1 MGNDYSKYDDI
12 IESAYKK
19 FRTKVYYENTLLYLK
34 QRIYDFDN
42 KEMGNTSD
50 VINKVHYILNI
61 YENDEKGFYE
71 KIDREVEI
79 LIYPKKII
87 EKRKISNDDNIE
99 KSKCYIESTMPV
111 INCPIEYYVIDM
123 IVSMYL
129 VKEIKYFREP
139 EKRNSYTYSI
149 NENFFEKS
157 SKLEFNIKSKL
168 MFNSYSYGYSKWYN
182 NAKKVIMENIG
193 KNVPVI
199 VFKAD
204 YNSFYFNNGI
214 SFKESQF
221 RDLSEDCKRFLNIL
235 KDIIEV
241 YTKRLKSTLIN
252 LSYALEYC
260 VPVGFSSSLI
270 LAELMTKKFDDEILK
285 EKKNDDKFLYY
296 GRYADDMLFVY
307 KYDSINKKINKKNNK
322 KINGKIED
330 YLKCYNNFEFK
341 LNKQKGFSSIITDIG
356 QIQGSLKL
364 MNTFC
369 TSIVDFNDRVDIIFE
384 EEKYKTEVIDSFIK
398 PKSFKLRRLLMDEYE
413 GYNHIDFEKQSKEY
427 SEIDRLIN
435 SLFCGN
441 TCLVHYKLWLDIIK
455 YLNVRNNG
463 LKEIFLKK
471 AEDCIKNLKIL
482 YCDIKRYKNKTK
494 VKSDVSESLSNI
506 INFAKTVKEN
516 KKVNI
521 KVDSDEI
528 ITFYDLILA
537 DKNNESELMN
547 NNLCEK
553 KINQYNNCKENFK
566 NLNGFIKKPNIEV
579 KKINDDSID
588 IYIKRGKKISKKTI
602 LKIGLL
608 VNKINDNEIIDTIV
622 DNKKYENGVFLEKIK
637 NAFREASKNEVDYLV
652 AHECY
657 LPASWVDLAAYF
669 CEKYKISFICGLQYE
684 NYENT
689 CKNKICVLQY
699 VESSPY
705 CNVIPII
712 REKNNYSPH
721 EDIYFVLNNKETRK
735 KDDKLNYIIHT
746 DSVNYTTFLCY
757 ELTDLNQR
765 AMYKDKVDCVFVPVM
780 NRDTEYFENIINSY
794 SRDIFAYI
802 IQSNSAI
809 YKGTAIYA
817 PFNSD
822 NKIIASGNGG
832 VNNRLIV
839 DEIKIKALRKYKNK
853 YYGKLNKSLS
863 RCAEC
868 KNLNRKCI
876 NKFKKCSNI
885 KSDELP
891 YIKMPLR

>member
-34 QRIYDFDN
+34 QKLYDFDN
-42 KEMGNTSD
+42 NEKDNTSN
-50 VINKVHYILNI
+50 VINRVHEILNI
-61 YENDEKGFYE
+61 YEKDKKAFDEKIA
-71 KIDREVEI
+71 KEVEI

-87 EKRKISNDDNIE
+87 EERKNSDDDNTE
-99 KSKCYIESTMPV
+99 ESECYIESTMPV

-123 IVSMYL
+123 IVCMYL
-129 VKEIKYFREP
+129 VKEIEYFREP

-149 NENFFEKS
+149 NENFFNES
-157 SKLEFNIKSKL
+157 SELEFNIKSKL

-214 SFKESQF
+214 SFKEPQF
-221 RDLSEDCKRFLNIL
+221 RDLSEDCKCFLNIL
-235 KDIIEV
+235 KNIIRV
-241 YTKRLKSTLIN
+241 YTKKLKSTLIN

-307 KYDSINKKINKKNNK
+307 KYDNSNKE
-322 KINGKIED
+322 IEN
-330 YLKCYNNFEFK
+330 YLKCYSTFKQK
-341 LNKQKGFSSIITDIG
+341 LNEQKGSSSIITDIG

-369 TSIVDFNDRVDIIFE
+369 TSIVDFNDRMDIIFE
-384 EEKYKTEVIDSFIK
+384 EEKYKTEAIDAFTK

-471 AEDCIKNLKIL
+471 AEDCTENLKIL
-482 YCDIKRYKNKTK
+482 DGDIKRYKNEKK
-494 VKSDVSESLSNI
+494 VKSDVCKSLSNI

-516 KKVNI
+516 KKVNV
-521 KVDSDEI
+521 KADSDGI
-528 ITFYDLILA
+528 ITLYDLILA
-537 DKNNESELMN
+537 DENNDNELMN
-547 NNLCEK
+547 NNLCKK
-553 KINQYNNCKENFK
+553 KINQYNNCKENFV
-566 NLNGFIKKPNIEV
+566 NLNGFIEMPEIKVEECNENLV
-579 KKINDDSID
+579 N
-588 IYIKRGKKISKKTI
+588 IYINGKQNSKKTV

-608 VNKINDNEIIDTIV
+608 VNKIDDNEIIDTIV
-622 DNKKYENGVFLEKIK
+622 DNKKYENDVFFEKIK

-684 NYENT
+684 NCENT

-721 EDIYFVLNNKETRK
+721 EDINFVSNKKEVRNK
-735 KDDKLNYIIHT
+735 KDKLNYIIHT

-839 DEIKIKALRKYKNK
+839 DEIKINALREYKNT
-853 YYGKLNKSLS
+853 YYDKLSKSLS
-863 RCAEC
+863 SCAEC
-868 KNLNRKCI
+868 KKLNRECI
-876 NKFKKCSNI
+876 NIFKKCSDI

-891 YIKMPLR
+891 YIKMPFR

>member
-34 QRIYDFDN
+34 QKIYDFDN

-61 YENDEKGFYE
+61 YENDKKGFNE

-87 EKRKISNDDNIE
+87 EERKKSNDDNIE
-99 KSKCYIESTMPV
+99 ESKCYIESTMPV

-129 VKEIKYFREP
+129 VKEKKYFREP

-149 NENFFEKS
+149 NENFFKNS
-157 SKLEFNIKSKL
+157 SELEFNIKSKL

-204 YNSFYFNNGI
+204 YNSFYFNNAI
-214 SFKESQF
+214 SFDESQF
-221 RDLSEDCKRFLNIL
+221 RGLSEDCKYFLNIL
-235 KDIIEV
+235 KNIIRV
-241 YTKRLKSTLIN
+241 YTKKIKSTLKN
-252 LSYALEYC
+252 LGCALEYC
-260 VPVGFSSSLI
+260 VPVGFNSSLI
-270 LAELMTKKFDDEILK
+270 IAELMAKKFDDEILK

-307 KYDSINKKINKKNNK
+307 KYDNINKKINE
-322 KINGKIED
+322 KIED

-341 LNKQKGFSSIITDIG
+341 LNKQKGSSSIITDIG

-369 TSIVDFNDRVDIIFE
+369 TSIVDFNDRMDIIFE
-384 EEKYKTEVIDSFIK
+384 EEKDKTEVIDDFIK

-413 GYNHIDFEKQSKEY
+413 GYNHIDFEKQDKKY
-427 SEIDRLIN
+427 NEIDRLIN

-455 YLNVRNNG
+455 YLNVRNND
-463 LKEIFLKK
+463 LREKFLKNAK
-471 AEDCIKNLKIL
+471 ECIKKLSVSDE
-482 YCDIKRYKNKTK
+482 DIKRYTVETSVENNA
-494 VKSDVSESLSNI
+494 ESTLFNI
-506 INFAKTVKEN
+506 IDFVENVKEN

-521 KVDSDEI
+521 KADSDGI
-528 ITFYDLILA
+528 ITLYDLILA
-537 DKNNESELMN
+537 DENNEKEPKHYSQCKKKL
-547 NNLCEK
+547 NL
-553 KINQYNNCKENFK
+553 YNNCKKKFK
-566 NLNGFIKKPNIEV
+566 NLNGFMKMPNIWV
-579 KKINDDSID
+579 KKINKNSID
-588 IYIKRGKKISKKTI
+588 IRTRDDKQNSEKKV

-746 DSVNYTTFLCY
+746 DYVDYTIFLCY

-839 DEIKIKALRKYKNK
+839 DEIKINALREYKNT
-853 YYGKLNKSLS
+853 YYDKLSKSLS
-863 RCAEC
+863 KCAKCE
-868 KNLNRKCI
+868 NLNRDCI
-876 NKFKKCSNI
+876 NKFKECSDI
-885 KSDELP
+885 KSEELP

>member
-34 QRIYDFDN
+34 QKLCDFDN
-42 KEMGNTSD
+42 KEKDNTSD
-50 VINKVHYILNI
+50 VINRVHKILNI
-61 YENDEKGFYE
+61 YEKDKNGFVE
-71 KIDREVEI
+71 KIDKEVKI

-87 EKRKISNDDNIE
+87 EERKNSDDDNTE
-99 KSKCYIESTMPV
+99 ESECYIESTMPV

-129 VKEIKYFREP
+129 VKEIEYFREP

-149 NENFFEKS
+149 NENFFKKS
-157 SKLEFNIKSKL
+157 SEIEFNIKSKL

-204 YNSFYFNNGI
+204 YNSFYFNNAI
-214 SFKESQF
+214 SFDESQF
-221 RDLSEDCKRFLNIL
+221 SGLSEDCKCFLNIL
-235 KDIIEV
+235 KNIIRV
-241 YTKRLKSTLIN
+241 YTKKLKSALIN

-307 KYDSINKKINKKNNK
+307 KYDNSNKE
-322 KINGKIED
+322 IEN
-330 YLKCYNNFEFK
+330 YLKCYSTFKQK
-341 LNKQKGFSSIITDIG
+341 LNEQKGSSSIITDIG

-369 TSIVDFNDRVDIIFE
+369 TSIVDFNDRMDIIFE
-384 EEKYKTEVIDSFIK
+384 EEKYKTEAIDAFTK

-413 GYNHIDFEKQSKEY
+413 GYNHIDFEKQDKKY

-494 VKSDVSESLSNI
+494 VKSDVCKSLSNI
-506 INFAKTVKEN
+506 INFAKTIKEN
-516 KKVNI
+516 KKVNL
-521 KVDSDEI
+521 KADSDGI
-528 ITFYDLILA
+528 ITLYDLILA
-537 DKNNESELMN
+537 DENIDNELMN
-547 NNLCEK
+547 NNLCKK
-553 KINQYNNCKENFK
+553 KINQYNNCKEKFMNS
-566 NLNGFIKKPNIEV
+566 NGFIEMPEIQVEECNENLV
-579 KKINDDSID
+579 N
-588 IYIKRGKKISKKTI
+588 IYIKGKQNSKKTV

-608 VNKINDNEIIDTIV
+608 VNKIDDNEIIDTIT

-684 NYENT
+684 NCENT

-712 REKNNYSPH
+712 REKNNYSPY
-721 EDIYFVLNNKETRK
+721 EDINFVLNKKEVRNKK
-735 KDDKLNYIIHT
+735 DKLNYIIHT

-780 NRDTEYFENIINSY
+780 NRDTEYFENTINSY

-839 DEIKIKALRKYKNK
+839 DEIKINALREYKNT
-853 YYGKLNKSLS
+853 YYDKLSKSLS
-863 RCAEC
+863 SCAEC
-868 KNLNRKCI
+868 KKLNRECI
-876 NKFKKCSNI
+876 NIFKKCSDI

-891 YIKMPLR
+891 YIKMPFR

>member
-34 QRIYDFDN
+34 QKLCDFDN
-42 KEMGNTSD
+42 KEKDNTSD
-50 VINKVHYILNI
+50 VINRVHKILNI
-61 YENDEKGFYE
+61 YEKDKKGFVE
-71 KIDREVEI
+71 KIDKEVKI

-87 EKRKISNDDNIE
+87 EERKNSDDDNTE
-99 KSKCYIESTMPV
+99 ESECYIESTMPV

-129 VKEIKYFREP
+129 VKEIEYFREP

-149 NENFFEKS
+149 NENFFKKS
-157 SKLEFNIKSKL
+157 SEIEFNIKSKL

-221 RDLSEDCKRFLNIL
+221 RDLSEDCKLFLNIL

-241 YTKRLKSTLIN
+241 YTKELKSTLIN
-252 LSYALEYC
+252 LSYAHEYC

-307 KYDSINKKINKKNNK
+307 KYYKINKKINE
-322 KINGKIED
+322 KINEKIEN
-330 YLKCYNNFEFK
+330 YLKCYSTFKQK
-341 LNKQKGFSSIITDIG
+341 LNEQKGSSSIITDIG

-369 TSIVDFNDRVDIIFE
+369 TSIVDFNDRMDIIFE

-463 LKEIFLKK
+463 LREKFLKNAK
-471 AEDCIKNLKIL
+471 ECIDKVHVSKDDIERYTVETSVEKNV
-482 YCDIKRYKNKTK
+482 KNT
-494 VKSDVSESLSNI
+494 LSNI
-506 INFAKTVKEN
+506 INFAENVKEN
-516 KKVNI
+516 KKVNV
-521 KVDSDEI
+521 KTNSDGI
-528 ITFYDLILA
+528 ITLYDLILA
-537 DKNNESELMN
+537 DENNDSELMN
-547 NNLCEK
+547 NNLCEE
-553 KINQYNNCKENFK
+553 KINQYNNCKKKFK
-566 NLNGFIKKPNIEV
+566 NLNGFMKMP
-579 KKINDDSID
+579 KIQVEKCNENLVN
-588 IYIKRGKKISKKTI
+588 IYIKGKQNSKKPV

-684 NYENT
+684 NCENT

-712 REKNNYSPH
+712 REKNNYSPY
-721 EDIYFVLNNKETRK
+721 EDINFVLNKKEVRNKK
-735 KDDKLNYIIHT
+735 DKLNYIIHT

-780 NRDTEYFENIINSY
+780 NRDTEYFENTINSY

-822 NKIIASGNGG
+822 NKIIASDNGG

-839 DEIKIKALRKYKNK
+839 DEIKINALREYKNT
-853 YYGKLNKSLS
+853 YYDKLSKSLS
-863 RCAEC
+863 SCAEC
-868 KNLNRKCI
+868 EKLNRECI
-876 NKFKKCSNI
+876 NIFKKCSDI

-891 YIKMPLR
+891 YIKMPFR

>member
-34 QRIYDFDN
+34 QKLYDFDN
-42 KEMGNTSD
+42 NEKDNTSN
-50 VINKVHYILNI
+50 VINRVHEILNI
-61 YENDEKGFYE
+61 YEKDKKAFDEKIA
-71 KIDREVEI
+71 KEVEI

-87 EKRKISNDDNIE
+87 EERKNSDDDNTE
-99 KSKCYIESTMPV
+99 ESECYIESTMPV

-123 IVSMYL
+123 IVCMYL
-129 VKEIKYFREP
+129 VKEIEYFREP

-149 NENFFEKS
+149 NENFFNES
-157 SKLEFNIKSKL
+157 SELEFNIKSKL

-214 SFKESQF
+214 SFKEPQF

-235 KDIIEV
+235 KDIIEL
-241 YTKRLKSTLIN
+241 YTKKLKSTLIN
-252 LSYALEYC
+252 LGCALEYC

-307 KYDSINKKINKKNNK
+307 KYDNSNKKIEN
-322 KINGKIED
+322 
-330 YLKCYNNFEFK
+330 YLKCYSTFKQK
-341 LNKQKGFSSIITDIG
+341 LNEQKGSSSIITDIG

-369 TSIVDFNDRVDIIFE
+369 TSIVDFNDRMDIIFE
-384 EEKYKTEVIDSFIK
+384 EEKYKTEAIDAFTK

-471 AEDCIKNLKIL
+471 AEDCTENLKIL
-482 YCDIKRYKNKTK
+482 DGDIKRYKNEKK
-494 VKSDVSESLSNI
+494 VKSDVCKSLSNI

-516 KKVNI
+516 KKVNV
-521 KVDSDEI
+521 KADSDGI
-528 ITFYDLILA
+528 ITLYDLILA
-537 DKNNESELMN
+537 DENNDNELMN
-547 NNLCEK
+547 NNLCKK
-553 KINQYNNCKENFK
+553 KINQYNNCKENFV
-566 NLNGFIKKPNIEV
+566 NLNGFIEMPEIKVEECNENLV
-579 KKINDDSID
+579 N
-588 IYIKRGKKISKKTI
+588 IYINGKQNSKKTV

-608 VNKINDNEIIDTIV
+608 VNKIDDNEIIDTIV
-622 DNKKYENGVFLEKIK
+622 DNKKYENDVFFEKIK

-684 NYENT
+684 NCENT

-712 REKNNYSPH
+712 REKNNYSPY
-721 EDIYFVLNNKETRK
+721 EDINFVLNKKEVRNKK
-735 KDDKLNYIIHT
+735 DKLNYIIHT

-780 NRDTEYFENIINSY
+780 NRDTEYFENTINSY

-839 DEIKIKALRKYKNK
+839 DEIKINALREYKNT
-853 YYGKLNKSLS
+853 YYDKLSKSLS
-863 RCAEC
+863 SCAEC
-868 KNLNRKCI
+868 KKLNRECI
-876 NKFKKCSNI
+876 NIFKKCSDI

-891 YIKMPLR
+891 YIKMPFR

>member
-241 YTKRLKSTLIN
+241 YTKKLKSTLIN

-427 SEIDRLIN
+427 SEKDRLIN

-506 INFAKTVKEN
+506 INFAKNVKEN

-721 EDIYFVLNNKETRK
+721 EDINFVLSKKEVRNKK
-735 KDDKLNYIIHT
+735 DKLNYIIHT

-839 DEIKIKALRKYKNK
+839 DEIKIKALRKYKNT
-853 YYGKLNKSLS
+853 YYGKLSKSLS
-863 RCAEC
+863 RCAKC

-876 NKFKKCSNI
+876 NKFKKCSDI

>member
-34 QRIYDFDN
+34 QKLYDFDN
-42 KEMGNTSD
+42 NEKDNTSN
-50 VINKVHYILNI
+50 VINRVHEILNI
-61 YENDEKGFYE
+61 YEKDKKAFDEKIA
-71 KIDREVEI
+71 KEVEI

-87 EKRKISNDDNIE
+87 EERKNSDDDNTE
-99 KSKCYIESTMPV
+99 ESECYIESTMPV

-123 IVSMYL
+123 IVCMYL
-129 VKEIKYFREP
+129 VKEIEYFREP

-149 NENFFEKS
+149 NENFFNES
-157 SKLEFNIKSKL
+157 SELEFNIKSKL

-214 SFKESQF
+214 SFKEPQF
-221 RDLSEDCKRFLNIL
+221 RDLSEDCKCFLNIL
-235 KDIIEV
+235 KNIIRV
-241 YTKRLKSTLIN
+241 YTKKLKSTLIN

-307 KYDSINKKINKKNNK
+307 KYDNSNKE
-322 KINGKIED
+322 IEN
-330 YLKCYNNFEFK
+330 YLKCYSTFKQK
-341 LNKQKGFSSIITDIG
+341 LNEQKGSSSIITDIG

-369 TSIVDFNDRVDIIFE
+369 TSIVDFNDRMDIIFE
-384 EEKYKTEVIDSFIK
+384 EEKYKTEAIDAFTK

-471 AEDCIKNLKIL
+471 AEDCTENLKIL
-482 YCDIKRYKNKTK
+482 DGDIKRYKNEKK
-494 VKSDVSESLSNI
+494 VKSDVCKSLSNI

-516 KKVNI
+516 KKVNV
-521 KVDSDEI
+521 KADSDGI
-528 ITFYDLILA
+528 ITLYDLILA
-537 DKNNESELMN
+537 DENNDNELMN
-547 NNLCEK
+547 NNLCKK
-553 KINQYNNCKENFK
+553 KINQYNNCKENFV
-566 NLNGFIKKPNIEV
+566 NLNGFIEMPEIKVEECNENLV
-579 KKINDDSID
+579 N
-588 IYIKRGKKISKKTI
+588 IYINGKQNSKKTV

-608 VNKINDNEIIDTIV
+608 VNKIDDNEIIDTIV
-622 DNKKYENGVFLEKIK
+622 DNKKYENDVFFEKIK

-684 NYENT
+684 NCENT

-712 REKNNYSPH
+712 REKNNYSPY
-721 EDIYFVLNNKETRK
+721 EDINFVLNKKEVRNKK
-735 KDDKLNYIIHT
+735 DKLNYIIHT
-746 DSVNYTTFLCY
+746 YSVNYTTFLCY

-780 NRDTEYFENIINSY
+780 NRDTEYFENTINSY

-839 DEIKIKALRKYKNK
+839 DEIKINALREYKNT
-853 YYGKLNKSLS
+853 YYDKLSKSLS
-863 RCAEC
+863 SCAEC
-868 KNLNRKCI
+868 KKLNRECI
-876 NKFKKCSNI
+876 NIFKKCSDI

-891 YIKMPLR
+891 YIKMPFR

>member
-34 QRIYDFDN
+34 QKLYDFDN
-42 KEMGNTSD
+42 NEKDNTSN
-50 VINKVHYILNI
+50 VINRVHEILNI
-61 YENDEKGFYE
+61 YEKDKKAFDEKIA
-71 KIDREVEI
+71 KEVEI

-87 EKRKISNDDNIE
+87 EERKNSDDDNTE
-99 KSKCYIESTMPV
+99 ESECYIESTMPV

-123 IVSMYL
+123 IVCMYL
-129 VKEIKYFREP
+129 VKEIEYFREP

-149 NENFFEKS
+149 NENFFNES
-157 SKLEFNIKSKL
+157 SELEFNIKSKL

-214 SFKESQF
+214 SFKEPQF

-241 YTKRLKSTLIN
+241 YTKKLKSTLIN
-252 LSYALEYC
+252 LGCALEYC

-307 KYDSINKKINKKNNK
+307 KYDNSNKKIEN
-322 KINGKIED
+322 
-330 YLKCYNNFEFK
+330 YLKCYSTFKQK
-341 LNKQKGFSSIITDIG
+341 LNEQKGSSSIITDIG

-369 TSIVDFNDRVDIIFE
+369 TSIVDFNDRMDIIFE
-384 EEKYKTEVIDSFIK
+384 EEKYKTEAIDAFTK

-471 AEDCIKNLKIL
+471 AEDCTENLKIL
-482 YCDIKRYKNKTK
+482 DGDIKRYKNEKK
-494 VKSDVSESLSNI
+494 VKSDVCKSLSNI

-516 KKVNI
+516 KKVNV
-521 KVDSDEI
+521 KADSDGI
-528 ITFYDLILA
+528 ITLYDLILA
-537 DKNNESELMN
+537 DENNDNELMN
-547 NNLCEK
+547 NNLCKK
-553 KINQYNNCKENFK
+553 KINQYNNCKENFV
-566 NLNGFIKKPNIEV
+566 NLNGFIEMPEIKVEECNENLV
-579 KKINDDSID
+579 N
-588 IYIKRGKKISKKTI
+588 IYINGKQNSKKTV

-608 VNKINDNEIIDTIV
+608 VNKIDDNEIIDTIV
-622 DNKKYENGVFLEKIK
+622 DNKKYENDVFFEKIK

-684 NYENT
+684 NCENT

-712 REKNNYSPH
+712 REKNNYSPY
-721 EDIYFVLNNKETRK
+721 EDINFVLNKKEVRNKK
-735 KDDKLNYIIHT
+735 DKLNYIIHT

-780 NRDTEYFENIINSY
+780 NRDTEYFENTINSY

-839 DEIKIKALRKYKNK
+839 DEIKINALREYKNT
-853 YYGKLNKSLS
+853 YYDKLSKSLS
-863 RCAEC
+863 SCAEC
-868 KNLNRKCI
+868 KKLNRECI
-876 NKFKKCSNI
+876 NIFKKCSDI

-891 YIKMPLR
+891 YIKMPFR

>member
-34 QRIYDFDN
+34 QKLYDFDN
-42 KEMGNTSD
+42 NEKDNTSN
-50 VINKVHYILNI
+50 VINRVHEILNI
-61 YENDEKGFYE
+61 YEKDKKVFDEKIA
-71 KIDREVEI
+71 KEVEI

-87 EKRKISNDDNIE
+87 EERKNSDDDNTE
-99 KSKCYIESTMPV
+99 ESECYIESTMPV

-123 IVSMYL
+123 IVCMYL
-129 VKEIKYFREP
+129 VKEIEYFREP

-149 NENFFEKS
+149 NENFFNES
-157 SKLEFNIKSKL
+157 SELEFNIKSKL

-214 SFKESQF
+214 SFKEPQF
-221 RDLSEDCKRFLNIL
+221 GDLSEDCKRFLNIL

-241 YTKRLKSTLIN
+241 YTKKLKSTLIN
-252 LSYALEYC
+252 LGCALEYC

-285 EKKNDDKFLYY
+285 EKKNDDKILYY

-307 KYDSINKKINKKNNK
+307 KYDNSNKKIEN
-322 KINGKIED
+322 
-330 YLKCYNNFEFK
+330 YLKCYSTFKQK
-341 LNKQKGFSSIITDIG
+341 LNEQKGSSSIITDIG

-369 TSIVDFNDRVDIIFE
+369 TSIVDFNDRMDIIFE
-384 EEKYKTEVIDSFIK
+384 EEKYKTEAIDAFTK

-471 AEDCIKNLKIL
+471 AEDCTENLKIL
-482 YCDIKRYKNKTK
+482 DGDIKRYKNEKK
-494 VKSDVSESLSNI
+494 VKSDVCKSLSNI

-516 KKVNI
+516 KKVNV
-521 KVDSDEI
+521 KADSDGI
-528 ITFYDLILA
+528 ITLYDLILA
-537 DKNNESELMN
+537 DENNDNELMN
-547 NNLCEK
+547 NNLCKK
-553 KINQYNNCKENFK
+553 KINQYNNCKENFV
-566 NLNGFIKKPNIEV
+566 NLNGFIEMPEIKVEECNENLV
-579 KKINDDSID
+579 N
-588 IYIKRGKKISKKTI
+588 IYINGKQNSKKTV

-608 VNKINDNEIIDTIV
+608 VNKIDDNEIIDTIV
-622 DNKKYENGVFLEKIK
+622 DNKKYENDVFFEKIK

-684 NYENT
+684 NCENT

-712 REKNNYSPH
+712 REKNNYSPY
-721 EDIYFVLNNKETRK
+721 EDINFVLNKKEVRNKK
-735 KDDKLNYIIHT
+735 DKLNYIIHT

-780 NRDTEYFENIINSY
+780 NRDTEYFENTINSY

-839 DEIKIKALRKYKNK
+839 DEIKINALREYKNT
-853 YYGKLNKSLS
+853 YYDKLSKSLS
-863 RCAEC
+863 SCAEC
-868 KNLNRKCI
+868 KKLNRECI
-876 NKFKKCSNI
+876 NIFKKCSDI

-891 YIKMPLR
+891 YIKMPFR

>member
-34 QRIYDFDN
+34 QKIYDFDN

-61 YENDEKGFYE
+61 YENDKKGFNE

-87 EKRKISNDDNIE
+87 EERKKSNDDNIE
-99 KSKCYIESTMPV
+99 ESKCYIESTMPV

-129 VKEIKYFREP
+129 VKEKKYFREP

-149 NENFFEKS
+149 NENFFKNS
-157 SKLEFNIKSKL
+157 SKSEFNIKSKL

-199 VFKAD
+199 VFKSD
-204 YNSFYFNNGI
+204 YNSFYFNNAI
-214 SFKESQF
+214 SFDESQF
-221 RDLSEDCKRFLNIL
+221 RGLSEDCKYFLNIL
-235 KDIIEV
+235 KNIIRV
-241 YTKRLKSTLIN
+241 YTKKIKSTLKN
-252 LSYALEYC
+252 LGCALEYC
-260 VPVGFSSSLI
+260 VPVGFNSSLI
-270 LAELMTKKFDDEILK
+270 LAELMAKKFDDEILK

-307 KYDSINKKINKKNNK
+307 KYDNINENIK
-322 KINGKIED
+322 D
-330 YLKCYNNFEFK
+330 YLKCYKNFESK
-341 LNKQKGFSSIITDIG
+341 LNEQKCSSNKIKDINE
-356 QIQGSLKL
+356 IQGSLKL

-369 TSIVDFNDRVDIIFE
+369 TSIVDFNDRMDILFE
-384 EEKYKTEVIDSFIK
+384 EEKDKSEAIDAFTK

-455 YLNVRNNG
+455 YLNVRNND
-463 LKEIFLKK
+463 LKK
-471 AEDCIKNLKIL
+471 IFFDNAKECIDKVHVSKDDIGRYIVEKSVEKNV
-482 YCDIKRYKNKTK
+482 KNT
-494 VKSDVSESLSNI
+494 LLNI
-506 INFAKTVKEN
+506 INFAENVKEN

-521 KVDSDEI
+521 KTNSDGI
-528 ITFYDLILA
+528 ITLYDLILA
-537 DKNNESELMN
+537 DEKNDSELMN

-553 KINQYNNCKENFK
+553 KIKQYNNCKENFV
-566 NLNGFIKKPNIEV
+566 NLNGFIEMPEIQVEECNENLV
-579 KKINDDSID
+579 N
-588 IYIKRGKKISKKTI
+588 IYIKGKQDSKKTV

-608 VNKINDNEIIDTIV
+608 VNKIDDNEIIDTIT

-684 NYENT
+684 NCENT

-712 REKNNYSPH
+712 REKNNYSPY
-721 EDIYFVLNNKETRK
+721 EDINFVLNK
-735 KDDKLNYIIHT
+735 KDVRNKKDKLNYIIHT

-780 NRDTEYFENIINSY
+780 NRDTEYFENTINSY

-839 DEIKIKALRKYKNK
+839 DEIKINALREYKNT
-853 YYGKLNKSLS
+853 YYDKLSKSLS
-863 RCAEC
+863 SCAEC
-868 KNLNRKCI
+868 EKLNRECI
-876 NKFKKCSNI
+876 NIFKKCSDI

-891 YIKMPLR
+891 YIKMPFR

>member
-1 MGNDYSKYDDI
+1 MWNDYSKYDDI

-34 QRIYDFDN
+34 QKLYDFDN
-42 KEMGNTSD
+42 NEKDNTSN
-50 VINKVHYILNI
+50 VINRVHEILNI
-61 YENDEKGFYE
+61 YEKDKKAFDEKIA
-71 KIDREVEI
+71 KEVEI

-87 EKRKISNDDNIE
+87 EERKNSDDDNTE
-99 KSKCYIESTMPV
+99 ESECYIESTMPV

-123 IVSMYL
+123 IVCMYL
-129 VKEIKYFREP
+129 VKEIEYFREP

-149 NENFFEKS
+149 NENFFNES
-157 SKLEFNIKSKL
+157 SELEFNIKSKL

-214 SFKESQF
+214 SFKEPQF

-241 YTKRLKSTLIN
+241 YTKKLKSTLIN
-252 LSYALEYC
+252 LGCALEYC

-307 KYDSINKKINKKNNK
+307 KYDNSNKKIEN
-322 KINGKIED
+322 
-330 YLKCYNNFEFK
+330 YLKCYSTFKQK
-341 LNKQKGFSSIITDIG
+341 LNEQKGSSSIITDIG

-369 TSIVDFNDRVDIIFE
+369 TSIVDFNDRMDIIFE
-384 EEKYKTEVIDSFIK
+384 EEKYKTEAIDAFTK

-471 AEDCIKNLKIL
+471 AEDCTENLKIL
-482 YCDIKRYKNKTK
+482 DGDIKRYKNEKK
-494 VKSDVSESLSNI
+494 VKSDVCKSLSNI

-516 KKVNI
+516 KKVNV
-521 KVDSDEI
+521 KADSDGI
-528 ITFYDLILA
+528 ITLYDLILA
-537 DKNNESELMN
+537 DENNDNELMN
-547 NNLCEK
+547 NNLCKK
-553 KINQYNNCKENFK
+553 KINQYNNCKENFV
-566 NLNGFIKKPNIEV
+566 NLNGFIEMPEIKVEECNENLV
-579 KKINDDSID
+579 N
-588 IYIKRGKKISKKTI
+588 IYINGKQNSKKTV

-608 VNKINDNEIIDTIV
+608 VNKIDDNEIIDTIV
-622 DNKKYENGVFLEKIK
+622 DNKKYENDVFFEKIK

-684 NYENT
+684 NCENT

-712 REKNNYSPH
+712 REKNNYSPY
-721 EDIYFVLNNKETRK
+721 EDINFVLNKKEVRNKK
-735 KDDKLNYIIHT
+735 DKLNYIIHT

-780 NRDTEYFENIINSY
+780 NRDTEYFENTINSY

-839 DEIKIKALRKYKNK
+839 DEIKINALREYKNT
-853 YYGKLNKSLS
+853 YYDKLSKSLS
-863 RCAEC
+863 SCAEC
-868 KNLNRKCI
+868 KKLNRECI
-876 NKFKKCSNI
+876 NIFKKCSDI

-891 YIKMPLR
+891 YIKMPFR

>member
-34 QRIYDFDN
+34 QKLYDFDN
-42 KEMGNTSD
+42 NEKDNTSN
-50 VINKVHYILNI
+50 VINRVHEILNI
-61 YENDEKGFYE
+61 YEKDKKAFDEKIA
-71 KIDREVEI
+71 KEVEI

-87 EKRKISNDDNIE
+87 EERKNSDDDNTE
-99 KSKCYIESTMPV
+99 ESECYIESTMPV

-123 IVSMYL
+123 IVCMYL
-129 VKEIKYFREP
+129 VKEIEYFREP

-149 NENFFEKS
+149 NENFFNES
-157 SKLEFNIKSKL
+157 SELEFNIKSKL

-214 SFKESQF
+214 SFKEPQF
-221 RDLSEDCKRFLNIL
+221 RDLSEDCKCFLNIL
-235 KDIIEV
+235 KNIIRV
-241 YTKRLKSTLIN
+241 YTKKLKSTLIN

-307 KYDSINKKINKKNNK
+307 KYDNSNKE
-322 KINGKIED
+322 IEN
-330 YLKCYNNFEFK
+330 YLKCYSTFKQK
-341 LNKQKGFSSIITDIG
+341 LNEQKGSSSIITDIG

-369 TSIVDFNDRVDIIFE
+369 TSIVDFNDRMDIIFE
-384 EEKYKTEVIDSFIK
+384 EEKYKTEAIDAFTK

-471 AEDCIKNLKIL
+471 AEDCTENLKIL
-482 YCDIKRYKNKTK
+482 DGDIKRYKNEKK
-494 VKSDVSESLSNI
+494 VKSDVCKSLSNI

-516 KKVNI
+516 KKVNV
-521 KVDSDEI
+521 KADSDGI
-528 ITFYDLILA
+528 ITLYDLILA
-537 DKNNESELMN
+537 DENNDNELMN
-547 NNLCEK
+547 NNLCKK
-553 KINQYNNCKENFK
+553 KINQYNNCKENFV
-566 NLNGFIKKPNIEV
+566 NLNGFIEMPEIKVEECNENLV
-579 KKINDDSID
+579 N
-588 IYIKRGKKISKKTI
+588 IYINGKQNSKKTV

-608 VNKINDNEIIDTIV
+608 VNKIDDNEIIDTIV
-622 DNKKYENGVFLEKIK
+622 DNKKYENDVFFEKIK

-684 NYENT
+684 NCENT

-721 EDIYFVLNNKETRK
+721 EDINFVSNKKEVRNK
-735 KDDKLNYIIHT
+735 KDKLNYIIHT

-839 DEIKIKALRKYKNK
+839 DEIKIKALREYKNT
-853 YYGKLNKSLS
+853 YYDKLSKSLS
-863 RCAEC
+863 KCAKCE
-868 KNLNRKCI
+868 NLNRDCI
-876 NKFKKCSNI
+876 NKFKECSNI

>member
-34 QRIYDFDN
+34 QKLYDFDN
-42 KEMGNTSD
+42 NEKDNTSN
-50 VINKVHYILNI
+50 VINRVHEILNI
-61 YENDEKGFYE
+61 YEKDKKAFDEKIA
-71 KIDREVEI
+71 KEVEI

-87 EKRKISNDDNIE
+87 EERKNSDDDNTE
-99 KSKCYIESTMPV
+99 ESECYIESTMPV

-123 IVSMYL
+123 IVCMYL
-129 VKEIKYFREP
+129 VKEIEYFREP

-149 NENFFEKS
+149 NENFFNES
-157 SKLEFNIKSKL
+157 SELEFNIKSKL

-214 SFKESQF
+214 SFKEPQF
-221 RDLSEDCKRFLNIL
+221 RDLSEDCKCFLNIL
-235 KDIIEV
+235 KNIIRV
-241 YTKRLKSTLIN
+241 YTKKLKSTLIN

-307 KYDSINKKINKKNNK
+307 KYDNSNKE
-322 KINGKIED
+322 IEN
-330 YLKCYNNFEFK
+330 YLKCYSTFKQK
-341 LNKQKGFSSIITDIG
+341 LNEQKGSSSIITDIG

-369 TSIVDFNDRVDIIFE
+369 TSIVNFNDRMDIIFE
-384 EEKYKTEVIDSFIK
+384 EEKYKTEAIDAFTK

-471 AEDCIKNLKIL
+471 AEDCTENLKIL
-482 YCDIKRYKNKTK
+482 DGDIKRYKNEKK
-494 VKSDVSESLSNI
+494 VKSDVCKSLSNI

-516 KKVNI
+516 KKVNV
-521 KVDSDEI
+521 KADSDGI
-528 ITFYDLILA
+528 ITLYDLILA
-537 DKNNESELMN
+537 DENNDNELMN
-547 NNLCEK
+547 NNLCKK
-553 KINQYNNCKENFK
+553 KINQYNNCKENFV
-566 NLNGFIKKPNIEV
+566 NLNGFIEMPEIKVEECNENLV
-579 KKINDDSID
+579 N
-588 IYIKRGKKISKKTI
+588 IYINGKQNSKKTV

-608 VNKINDNEIIDTIV
+608 VNKIDDNEIIDTIV
-622 DNKKYENGVFLEKIK
+622 DNKKYENDVFFEKIK

-684 NYENT
+684 NCENT

-721 EDIYFVLNNKETRK
+721 EDINFVSNKKEVRNK
-735 KDDKLNYIIHT
+735 KDKLNYIIHT

-839 DEIKIKALRKYKNK
+839 DEIKIKALREYKNT
-853 YYGKLNKSLS
+853 YYDKLSKSLS
-863 RCAEC
+863 KCAKCE
-868 KNLNRKCI
+868 NLNRDCI
-876 NKFKKCSNI
+876 NKFKECSNI

>member
-34 QRIYDFDN
+34 QKLYDFDN
-42 KEMGNTSD
+42 NEKDNTSN
-50 VINKVHYILNI
+50 VINRVHEILNI
-61 YENDEKGFYE
+61 YEKDKKAFDEKIA
-71 KIDREVEI
+71 KEVEI

-87 EKRKISNDDNIE
+87 EERKNSDDDNTE
-99 KSKCYIESTMPV
+99 ESECYIESTMPV

-123 IVSMYL
+123 IVCMYL
-129 VKEIKYFREP
+129 VKEIEYFREP

-149 NENFFEKS
+149 NENFFNES
-157 SKLEFNIKSKL
+157 SELEFNIKSKL

-214 SFKESQF
+214 SFKEPQF

-241 YTKRLKSTLIN
+241 YTKKLKSTLIN
-252 LSYALEYC
+252 LGCALEYC

-307 KYDSINKKINKKNNK
+307 KYDNSNKKIEN
-322 KINGKIED
+322 
-330 YLKCYNNFEFK
+330 YLKCYSTFKQK
-341 LNKQKGFSSIITDIG
+341 LNEQKGSSSIITDIG

-369 TSIVDFNDRVDIIFE
+369 TSIVDFNDRMDIIFE
-384 EEKYKTEVIDSFIK
+384 EEKYKTEAIDAFTK

-471 AEDCIKNLKIL
+471 AEDCTENLKIL
-482 YCDIKRYKNKTK
+482 DGDIKRYKNEKK
-494 VKSDVSESLSNI
+494 VKSDVCKSLSNI

-516 KKVNI
+516 KKVNV
-521 KVDSDEI
+521 KADSDGI
-528 ITFYDLILA
+528 ITLYDLILA
-537 DKNNESELMN
+537 DENNDNELMN
-547 NNLCEK
+547 NNLCKK
-553 KINQYNNCKENFK
+553 KINQYNNCKENFV
-566 NLNGFIKKPNIEV
+566 NLNGFIEMPEIKVEECNENLV
-579 KKINDDSID
+579 N
-588 IYIKRGKKISKKTI
+588 IYINGKQNSKKTV

-608 VNKINDNEIIDTIV
+608 VNKIDDNEIIDTIV
-622 DNKKYENGVFLEKIK
+622 DNKKYENDVFFEKIK

-684 NYENT
+684 NCENT

-712 REKNNYSPH
+712 REKNNYSPY
-721 EDIYFVLNNKETRK
+721 EDINFVLNKKEVRNKK
-735 KDDKLNYIIHT
+735 DKLNYIIHT

-780 NRDTEYFENIINSY
+780 NRDTEYFENTINSY

-839 DEIKIKALRKYKNK
+839 DEIKINALREYKNT
-853 YYGKLNKSLS
+853 YYDKLSKSLS
-863 RCAEC
+863 SCAEC
-868 KNLNRKCI
+868 EKLNRECI
-876 NKFKKCSNI
+876 NIFKKCSDI

-891 YIKMPLR
+891 YIKMPFR

>member
-34 QRIYDFDN
+34 QKIYDFDN
-42 KEMGNTSD
+42 KEMGNASD
-50 VINKVHYILNI
+50 VINRVHKILNI
-61 YENDEKGFYE
+61 YEKDKNGFDEKIA
-71 KIDREVEI
+71 KEVEI

-87 EKRKISNDDNIE
+87 EERKNNDDDNTE
-99 KSKCYIESTMPV
+99 ESECYIESTMPV

-129 VKEIKYFREP
+129 VKEIEYFREP
-139 EKRNSYTYSI
+139 KKRNSYTYSI
-149 NENFFEKS
+149 NENFFKKS
-157 SKLEFNIKSKL
+157 SELEFNIKSKL

-182 NAKKVIMENIG
+182 NAKKVIMENIE

-214 SFKESQF
+214 SFKEPQF
-221 RDLSEDCKRFLNIL
+221 RNLSEDCKRFLNIL

-241 YTKRLKSTLIN
+241 YTKKLKSTLIN
-252 LSYALEYC
+252 LGCALEYC
-260 VPVGFSSSLI
+260 VPVGFNSSLI
-270 LAELMTKKFDDEILK
+270 LAELMAKKFDVKILK
-285 EKKNDDKFLYY
+285 EKMNNDKFLYY

-307 KYDSINKKINKKNNK
+307 KYDNN
-322 KINGKIED
+322 NGNIED
-330 YLKCYNNFEFK
+330 YLKCYKNFESK
-341 LNKQKGFSSIITDIG
+341 LNERKCSSSTIKDIKE
-356 QIQGSLKL
+356 IQGSLKL

-369 TSIVDFNDRVDIIFE
+369 TSIVDFNDRMDIIFE
-384 EEKYKTEVIDSFIK
+384 EEKYKTEAIDAFTK

-471 AEDCIKNLKIL
+471 AEECIENLEIL
-482 YCDIKRYKNKTK
+482 DGDIERYKNETK

-506 INFAKTVKEN
+506 INFAKTIKEN
-516 KKVNI
+516 KKVNL
-521 KVDSDEI
+521 KADSDEI

-537 DKNNESELMN
+537 DENNESELMN

-566 NLNGFIKKPNIEV
+566 NLNGFIKKPNIGV
-579 KKINDDSID
+579 KKINDNSID
-588 IYIKRGKKISKKTI
+588 IYIKRRKQISKKTI

-622 DNKKYENGVFLEKIK
+622 DNKTYENGVFLEKIK

-839 DEIKIKALRKYKNK
+839 DEIKIKALREYKNK
-853 YYGKLNKSLS
+853 YYGKLSKSLS